1 MAINWLAV
9 LAASLVG
16 FVIGGLW
23 YGPLFGKTWMKIVG
37 LTEEDA
43 AGFNMVKIYS
53 WCFVLQLIMA
63 TNLAMFLGPESTL
76 VTGSLYGFAAGFGW
90 VALAFAINGMFEQK
104 PLKFMLINGGYWT
117 VVFTLMGL
125 ILGFWH

>member
-43 AGFNMVKIYS
+43 AGFNIVKIYS

>member
-23 YGPLFGKTWMKIVG
+23 YGPLFGKTWLKIVG

>member
-117 VVFTLMGL
+117 VVFTFMGL
-125 ILGFWH
+125 ILGVWH